1 MTADSQSLVETAGR
15 PIVPPGKSHL
25 GRLGRRE
32 AIDGILMALPWMIGF
47 IVFIA
52 GPTLFGLYTS
62 LTKWDIISKPQW
74 VGLGNFVRMFSGK
87 DRYFYRSLWV
97 TARYTLFS
105 ASLHVVLDFALA
117 SLLNMKLRGSNL
129 FRTIFYLPNIL
140 PLVASVVMWAWV
152 FNPDFGLVNYG
163 LRLIGIQGPKWY
175 ADEHWALPTIILMNV
190 QYVGPGMVIMLAG
203 LQRVPE
209 ELYEAAQLDGANRW
223 QLTRHVT
230 LPMVSSV
237 VFFIILNH
245 VSASATTFAQ
255 ALFMTNGGPNYA
267 TYFYMLHLYNEAWG
281 SFRMGYGSALALVL
295 FLLIVGF
302 TVVQFRLQR
311 FWVYTD

>member
-1 MTADSQSLVETAGR
+1 MMAVDALTETTKNRATPARR
-15 PIVPPGKSHL
+15 PRL

-32 AIDGILMALPWMIGF
+32 AIDGILMALPWIVGF
-47 IVFIA
+47 VVFTA

-62 LTKWDIISKPQW
+62 LTKWNIISKPQW
-74 VGLGNFVRMFSGK
+74 VGFGNFSRMFSGK

-97 TARYTLFS
+97 TIRYTVFS
-105 ASLHVVLDFALA
+105 ASLHIVLDFVLA
-117 SLLNMKLRGSNL
+117 SLLNMKLKGTNL

-163 LRLIGIQGPKWY
+163 LRLIGVQGPKWY
-175 ADEHWALPTIILMNV
+175 ADEHWALPTIILMNI

-237 VFFIILNH
+237 IFFIILNH

-295 FLLIVGF
+295 FLLILGF

-311 FWVYTD
+311 YWVYTD

>member
-1 MTADSQSLVETAGR
+1 MAVGEPVKTSKTQAILARWSR
-15 PIVPPGKSHL
+15 L

-47 IVFIA
+47 LLFTA

-62 LTKWDIISKPQW
+62 LTEWNIISKPEW
-74 VGLGNFVRMFSGK
+74 VGFGNFVRMFSGK
-87 DRYFYRSLWV
+87 DRYFYRSLGV
-97 TARYTLFS
+97 TIRYTVFS
-105 ASLHVVLDFALA
+105 ASLHVVLDFILA
-117 SLLNMKLRGSNL
+117 SLLNMKLRATNL

-152 FNPDFGLVNYG
+152 FNPDFGLLNYG
-163 LRLIGIQGPKWY
+163 LRLIGIRGPKWY
-175 ADEHWALPTIILMNV
+175 ADEHWALPTIILMNI

-237 VFFIILNH
+237 IFFIILNH

-311 FWVYTD
+311 YWVYTD